1 MWSHLPQNIKSTK
14 FGFKLKNTRKQTTE
28 MNLLCATVLLS
39 IYDSFCPPSQRRV
52 FPPAASAITS
62 DVAQPAE
69 SFQANSSQTAEAQ
82 LKRQQLHQLHLWVRS
97 ASRKLVR
104 SLNIAHATPGYKRK
118 NMCILICLGLCLH
131 LISMLISSYKQ
142 REWM

>member
-1 MWSHLPQNIKSTK
+1 MWSHLPQNRKSAK

-39 IYDSFCPPSQRRV
+39 IYDSFCPSSQRRV

-62 DVAQPAE
+62 DVAQPGE

-82 LKRQQLHQLHLWVRS
+82 LKRQRLHPLHLWVRS

-104 SLNIAHATPGYKRK
+104 SLNIAHHKRK
-118 NMCILICLGLCLH
+118 NTCILICLGLCLH